1 MENRPKDGS
10 ERIFP
15 GGQRMEKRNTQEKI
29 PFGERVK
36 KAIGVKGDFKTAI
49 LPMINYSWANMYL
62 AGAGYIISMYYM
74 VFLTDVVHLSL
85 ELAGVSIM
93 IATLWDAIT
102 DPIMGIITDRTR
114 SKTGRH
120 RRYLMW
126 GLIPMVISY
135 TMMWNGFGLDGK
147 AHPGAT
153 MAYFTITYMIYKTA
167 YTVIGVPHTA
177 MLPELAPEY
186 DLRTQYNSMGYLFN
200 SAGMV
205 PSFAIT
211 VMILSIFGCN
221 NDINSNAKA
230 PFLIVGLVLSL
241 LYCIA
246 VFLTYRSVREPS
258 SLDMVNPPLDIK
270 GLINEYVQVFR
281 NKSFR
286 QYFFMSV
293 AYQFSTGF
301 YNNTKV
307 YYIKYL
313 ANQYSLYAVHNA
325 IAGVAEAAAFPLN
338 YALTMKHGKKKCG
351 SIVTPLMVAGLAIGL
366 FIQPEG
372 SGASKFLWI
381 ALMIL
386 SMVLYPF
393 GMSGLGFVSTNVF
406 PDLTDVDE
414 AITGRRREGVL
425 STFNTLIKKS
435 VGGVMTA
442 LVGFALGGF
451 GLVTGD
457 AVTEYEKANGS
468 LYPQTST
475 AVFGVRVC
483 VAIIPIV
490 AAIIALYLL
499 QRFKMT
505 KGDHTM
511 IRAAVATKHK
521 YGAVALTDEERTA
534 FKEISGQDFENTWLG
549 QNDGCAEPHELE
561 KDENG
566 EYIILLE
573 LEEERKALLEKQKAL
588 EEEKVR

>member
-1 MENRPKDGS
+1 MGK
-10 ERIFP
+10 
-15 GGQRMEKRNTQEKI
+15 NTNQKQKP

-114 SKTGRH
+114 AKTGRH

-126 GLIPMVISY
+126 GLVPMVISY
-135 TMMWNGFGLDGK
+135 TMMWNGFGLDGA

-241 LYCIA
+241 LYCVA

-270 GLINEYVQVFR
+270 ALINEYVLVFR

-293 AYQFSTGF
+293 AYQFSIGF
-301 YNNTKV
+301 YNNAKV

-313 ANQYSLYAVHNA
+313 AGQYSLYAVHNA

-338 YALTMKHGKKKCG
+338 YALTMKHGKKICG

-366 FIQPEG
+366 VMQSASSG
-372 SGASKFLWI
+372 SSQYLFWVV
-381 ALMIL
+381 LMIF
-386 SMVLYPF
+386 SMILYPF

-457 AVTEYEKANGS
+457 AVTEYEKANGT
-468 LYPQTST
+468 LYPQTSS
-475 AVFGVRVC
+475 AIFGVRVC

-490 AAIIALYLL
+490 AAVIALVLL

-505 KGDHTM
+505 KSDHTM

-521 YGAVALTDEERTA
+521 YGAVFLTDEELTV

-549 QNDGCAEPHELE
+549 QNESAAVPQGLE

-573 LEEERKALLEKQKAL
+573 LEKERQRLIKMQKA
-588 EEEKVR
+588 EEEAAKANI